1 MEDFDYNEQ
10 IAITQYHWSLED
22 YDSADY
28 FELARIMKAKDKSKR
43 AADPLTAIAGIRKA
57 AAKRKRKKG

>member
-10 IAITQYHWSLED
+10 IAITQYHWNLED
-22 YDSADY
+22 YDNADY

-57 AAKRKRKKG
+57 SAKRKGKKG